1 MGVQGEGEA
10 IVRTMGDEQP
20 EQAENEDPSAEST
33 ELRPTEEA
41 ARLIAP
47 GEEGAVWYAFH
58 TRPRC
63 EKKVAEVCRAMEV
76 RHFLPL
82 RENVTRKGKGRY
94 SFQVPLFPSYIFACG
109 DDMERL
115 SLMRTGFMVQW
126 LDVVNQNQLLE
137 ELSSIYVACRQQTA
151 LSLYPQLKRGRRV
164 RVVRGALSGVVGL
177 ISRRKDSFRLVLNVT
192 LLGTAVAAEVDM
204 DDVELI

>member
-1 MGVQGEGEA
+1 MSVLRDDEANAPSTGHEGSGEGEP
-10 IVRTMGDEQP
+10 G
-20 EQAENEDPSAEST
+20 DPSAEDAYIS
-33 ELRPTEEA
+33 PTEEA
-41 ARLIAP
+41 ARLFTP

-63 EKKVAEVCRAMEV
+63 EKKVAEVCRATEV

-109 DDMERL
+109 DDMARL

-126 LDVVNQNQLLE
+126 LEVVNQGQLLE
-137 ELSSIYVACRQQTA
+137 ELSGIYVACRQQTE

-164 RVVRGALSGVVGL
+164 RVVRGALSGVVGR